1 VCNSVVNQPI
11 NLSLVDFANLEELHV
26 SVWITDNHLIPH
38 AHPVLRSVTSPCLQ
52 RVIVELRERGTSLIQ
67 WSSLDET
74 LVGLIE
80 RHKTY
85 GNLELWISTG
95 TDPERVRQHLP
106 RVAQEGVLEVGPRK
120 RPDF

>member
-1 VCNSVVNQPI
+1 MNQPI
-11 NLSLVDFANLEELHV
+11 DWPLLVDFTNLEELHV
-26 SVWITDNHLIPH
+26 SVWITDNHLINH

-52 RVIVELRERGTSLIQ
+52 RVIVELRERGISLIQ

-74 LVGLIE
+74 LVNLIK

-85 GNLELWISTG
+85 GNLELRISTK
-95 TDPERVRQHLP
+95 TDPPRIRQYLP
-106 RVAQEGVLEVGPRK
+106 RVTQEGVLEVCPVK